1 MRAAVRAARQ
11 ARWREAARGAAAR
24 LLALH
29 TRRPALRRRVAAA
42 AARLRAQEGTP
53 VLLELPPLPPIDLVG
68 LEEGNPV
75 AAEARDAADYEA
87 VCELAAT
94 WRTEQSEEAA
104 AAAEE
109 ELAFAQVSA
118 WYVHGICMAYIC
130 LGSSRSS
137 SSRERSCQSE
147 ASIWLRPAHAR
158 LHLVRGRGRGWAR
171 ARARVNQ
178 VALAAAV
185 LYDYDPP

>member
-109 ELAFAQVSA
+109 ELAFAQACA
-118 WYVHGICMAYIC
+118 WYVHVYAWHMHGICTVYARYMHGICTVYAWYMHGICMVYAWPLRRTVASGTPRSTRGC
-130 LGSSRSS
+130 GRWRRGGSSS
-137 SSRERSCQSE
+137 
-147 ASIWLRPAHAR
+147 
-158 LHLVRGRGRGWAR
+158 LH
-171 ARARVNQ
+171 
-178 VALAAAV
+178 
-185 LYDYDPP
+185 